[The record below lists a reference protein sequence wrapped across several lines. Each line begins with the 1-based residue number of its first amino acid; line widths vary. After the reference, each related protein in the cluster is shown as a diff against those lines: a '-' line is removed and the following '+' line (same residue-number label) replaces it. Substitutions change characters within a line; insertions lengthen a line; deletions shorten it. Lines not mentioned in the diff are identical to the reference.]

1 MYAIAD
7 TAELKFAWPGDRNIF
22 VMLTYILCLQQDIEE
37 FSFVTQLAGLTDHIS
52 VAARLAVSTG
62 EEEP

>member
-1 MYAIAD
+1 MCSLMM
-7 TAELKFAWPGDRNIF
+7 LKLSVLLTETHPIF
-22 VMLTYILCLQQDIEE
+22 FLPQDIEE
-37 FSFVTQLAGLTDHIS
+37 FSFVTQLAGITDHLS

>member
-1 MYAIAD
+1 MMPKLI
-7 TAELKFAWPGDRNIF
+7 
-22 VMLTYILCLQQDIEE
+22 VMLTKTHSISFLPQDIEE
-37 FSFVTQLAGLTDHIS
+37 FSFVTQLAGITDHLS